1 MPGIRS
7 TDGSRHG
14 RAHART
20 WGARTQGE
28 GHADDMMTMLA
39 GMTWSFW
46 LLVIVILFV
55 VGGLLGLLAALL
67 VEPSVWRLMEKTFLR
82 FWARTK
88 NCFFSRVG
96 RKSK

>member
-1 MPGIRS
+1 
-7 TDGSRHG
+7 
-14 RAHART
+14 
-20 WGARTQGE
+20 
-28 GHADDMMTMLA
+28 MMTMLA
-39 GMTWSFW
+39 GMPWIFW

-55 VGGLLGLLAALL
+55 VGGLLGMLAALQMWEPL
-67 VEPSVWRLMEKTFLR
+67 VPYRWRLMEKTFLR